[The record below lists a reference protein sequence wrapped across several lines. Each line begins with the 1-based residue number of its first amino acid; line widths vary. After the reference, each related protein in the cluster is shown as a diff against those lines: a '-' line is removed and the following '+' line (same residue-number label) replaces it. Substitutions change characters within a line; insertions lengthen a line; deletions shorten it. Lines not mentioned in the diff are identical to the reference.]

1 MLADDPAVGD
11 ATDREIVRALQRNA
25 RLTWQELGR
34 LVHLSPNATAERVR
48 RLEQRGVIAGYE
60 AKLDVGR
67 LGHVVDAV
75 VGVVAQP
82 GADRGELEAW
92 FTAEPLIVEA
102 VHLTGPDDY
111 LLRIRCRTPLE
122 LDELLMRMKREVG
135 AGSTQIRIV
144 LRALPVGGVRGVS

>member
-1 MLADDPAVGD
+1 VLADDPAVGD
-11 ATDREIVRALQRNA
+11 PTDREIVRSLQKNA

-34 LVHLSPNATAERVR
+34 IVHLSPQATAERVR
-48 RLEQRGVIAGYE
+48 RLEQRGVIAGYAAQVDL
-60 AKLDVGR
+60 AK

-82 GADRGELEAW
+82 GADRVELERW
-92 FTAEPLIVEA
+92 FVEQPGIVEA

-122 LDELLMRMKREVG
+122 LDEVLMRMKADTG
-135 AGSTQIRIV
+135 AASTQTRIV
-144 LRALPVGGVRGVS
+144 LRALPVANGGAQ

>member
-11 ATDREIVRALQRNA
+11 PTDREIVRSLQKNA

-34 LVHLSPNATAERVR
+34 IVHLSPQATAERVR
-48 RLEQRGVIAGYE
+48 RLEQRGVISGY
-60 AKLDVGR
+60 AAQVDLGL

-82 GADRGELEAW
+82 GADRAALEQW
-92 FTAEPLIVEA
+92 FVDQPGVVEA

-122 LDELLMRMKREVG
+122 LDEVLMRMKADTG
-135 AGSTQIRIV
+135 AGSTQTRIV
-144 LRALPVGGVRGVS
+144 LRALPVGAGGSD